1 MTNFLVNWSNIWE
14 QVKDFFVWGPRFKLV
29 LLIMCGVFL
38 LAIVGLTLK
47 EVFAP
52 RKIAVDDD
60 SATEIDTLSMVDE
73 LADAMT
79 EEKIAEMLANPAPVS
94 TPANI
99 PANVP
104 EGYAVEYVD
113 GKPVYYSYSYSFT
126 AKLAQAS
133 EETKEYYNRIK
144 NCILSYGAK
153 PRMSW
158 ANESFYLGRNTY
170 VKFGIRG
177 KTLSTYLALN
187 TEEFVDTKYIFE
199 NEGDVKKYEAVP
211 MRVRVKSNRG
221 AKWACELVAIL
232 FEKLGIAQ
240 KETEAQDFRPA
251 YRTTEDLLADGL
263 IKKVQTD
270 SLPAFT
276 VVDDD
281 FTTDEERLD
290 RMLAALDN
298 NADALA
304 AQIIADRDASPVVEV
319 AKAVDNAAD
328 NQVEELLNVSPA
340 MEEAAATETVA
351 EEVAETVAPATEP
364 EFEIETVDGKQIYW
378 LYSYSFTAKLHQA
391 SNETKDYYN
400 QIKNRILAYGA
411 KSRMS
416 WPNESFYIG
425 RTTYVKF
432 GIRGKTLSVYLALRP
447 ADYENTKYIYEDA
460 SDVKKY
466 ETVPMRLRVKSNRG
480 AKWACELIDILFAN
494 LGRTLGELAPQD
506 YRLPYE
512 TTKVLLD
519 RGLVKKVQTD
529 KLPNF
534 SEMAAEEQ
542 PVAET
547 PVQVEE
553 SAPVEEEVAET
564 VAETVE
570 PATEPEFEIETVEGK
585 QIYWLYSYSFTA
597 KLHQA
602 SDETK
607 DYYNQIKN
615 RILAYGAKSRMSW
628 PNESFYIGRTTY
640 VKFGIRG
647 KTLSV
652 YLALNPADYE
662 NTKYIY
668 EDASDVKKYEG
679 VPMRLRVKS
688 NRGAKWAC
696 ELIDILF
703 ANLGRALAEQPE
715 ANYRLPYETTKVL
728 LDRGLVKKVQT
739 DKLPNFSEMTAEEP
753 VPVEEVAATEAV
765 APAEPITEPKFE
777 IETVEGKQIYWL
789 YSYSFTAK
797 LHQASNETKDYYNQ
811 IKNRI
816 LAYGAKSRMSW
827 PNESFYIG
835 STTYVKFGIRGKTL
849 SVYLALNPA
858 DYENTKYIYEDA
870 SDVKKYEAVPMRLRV
885 KSNRGA
891 KWACELIDI
900 LFANLGRTLG
910 ELTPQDYRLPYETTK
925 VLLDR
930 GLVKKVQTDKLPNF
944 AAMEKSVEEQPVAE
958 AVERVEPVEET
969 VTETT
974 PVEAVAEATE
984 TVEPVA
990 VEPVAEPPVV
1000 EAVEEVAVTEAE
1012 EIVEEPTEAP
1022 AMEEP
1027 ITEEP
1032 VAVELK
1038 EEPEQES
1045 VAEESEEEPV
1055 AEENE
1060 QEPVAEENE
1069 EDLEQDS
1076 EDFVSTRRA
1085 MRLKRK
1091 NRGKR

>member
-1 MTNFLVNWSNIWE
+1 MTNFLVNWSNIWQ
-14 QVKDFFVWGPRFKLV
+14 QVMDFFVWGPRFKLV

-38 LAIVGLTLK
+38 LAVVGLTLK
-47 EVFAP
+47 EAFAP
-52 RKIAVDDD
+52 RKIAGGDY
-60 SATEIDTLSMVDE
+60 SATEIDLLSMVDS
-73 LADAMT
+73 LADDMA
-79 EEKIAEMLANPAPVS
+79 EEKIAELLANPAPVS
-94 TPANI
+94 FPANI
-99 PANVP
+99 P

-126 AKLAQAS
+126 AKLHQAS
-133 EETKEYYNRIK
+133 DETKEYYNRIK

-177 KTLSTYLALN
+177 KTLSTYLALD

-276 VVDDD
+276 VVDED
-281 FTTDEERLD
+281 FTTSEERLD
-290 RMLAALDN
+290 RMISALDH

-304 AQIIADRDASPVVEV
+304 AQMIEDRLATTVIEV

-328 NQVEELLNVSPA
+328 NEVEELLNVAPA

-351 EEVAETVAPATEP
+351 EETPAEPVAEP

-391 SNETKDYYN
+391 SDETKDYYN

-432 GIRGKTLSVYLALRP
+432 GIRGKTLSVYLALNP

-466 ETVPMRLRVKSNRG
+466 EAVPMRLRVKSNRG
-480 AKWACELIDILFAN
+480 AKWACELIDVLFAN
-494 LGRTLGELAPQD
+494 LGRALGDVAPVD

-512 TTKVLLD
+512 TTKVLLEK
-519 RGLVKKVQTD
+519 GLVKKVQTD

-534 SEMAAEEQ
+534 SEMTAEEK
-542 PVAET
+542 PAVEAEET
-547 PVQVEE
+547 ET
-553 SAPVEEEVAET
+553 APVVEEVAEPI
-564 VAETVE
+564 A
-570 PATEPEFEIETVEGK
+570 EPEFEIETVDGK

-679 VPMRLRVKS
+679 VPTRLRVKS

-696 ELIDILF
+696 ELIDVLF
-703 ANLGRALAEQPE
+703 ANLGRALG
-715 ANYRLPYETTKVL
+715 
-728 LDRGLVKKVQT
+728 D
-739 DKLPNFSEMTAEEP
+739 
-753 VPVEEVAATEAV
+753 V
-765 APAEPITEPKFE
+765 AP
-777 IETVEGKQIYWL
+777 V
-789 YSYSFTAK
+789 
-797 LHQASNETKDYYNQ
+797 
-811 IKNRI
+811 
-816 LAYGAKSRMSW
+816 
-827 PNESFYIG
+827 
-835 STTYVKFGIRGKTL
+835 
-849 SVYLALNPA
+849 
-858 DYENTKYIYEDA
+858 
-870 SDVKKYEAVPMRLRV
+870 
-885 KSNRGA
+885 
-891 KWACELIDI
+891 
-900 LFANLGRTLG
+900 
-910 ELTPQDYRLPYETTK
+910 DYRLPYETTK
-925 VLLDR
+925 VLLER

-944 AAMEKSVEEQPVAE
+944 AAMEKSAEIAPVAE
-958 AVERVEPVEET
+958 VVEAVETEEIS

-974 PVEAVAEATE
+974 PV
-984 TVEPVA
+984 VEDV

-1000 EAVEEVAVTEAE
+1000 EAVEEIAVTETEEIEETVADTPVEEIAE
-1012 EIVEEPTEAP
+1012 APIVEEV
-1022 AMEEP
+1022 EE
-1027 ITEEP
+1027 IAVTEEP
-1032 VAVELK
+1032 VAVEP
-1038 EEPEQES
+1038 EETVVEETEQP
-1045 VAEESEEEPV
+1045 AEETEEDVPTEEPV
-1055 AEENE
+1055 EEE
-1060 QEPVAEENE
+1060 IPTEEPVDEEE
-1069 EDLEQDS
+1069 IPAVS
-1076 EDFVSTRRA
+1076 VSTRKA